1 MVRILSLFQARR
13 IKTTNRLKKLER
25 LFFIAGLLA
34 LGIYGGARI
43 YSTAYQSYAAYSF
56 DRQLSGR
63 PVSIL
68 GFLSH
73 VIGIKKSES
82 AATAPKTV
90 DGARLLRDMVYAP
103 EFVPENKG
111 FSAGRLRDYRKA
123 PNPASG
129 SVLGRLEI
137 PSLDLSVMMV
147 EGTNGWML
155 NRAVGHIEGTAL
167 PGQNGNVG
175 IAGHRDGFFRPLK
188 DIDRNDTI
196 TLTTLYGRF
205 TYQVKAVK
213 VVKPKDVK
221 VLSSTSKPTMTL
233 VTCYPFYYVGDAPD
247 RYVVTAELI
256 KSESPSEVAAQY
268 ANNSP

>member
-1 MVRILSLFQARR
+1 MLSFFQSRR
-13 IKTTNRLKKLER
+13 IRAVNRLKKLER

-56 DRQLSGR
+56 NQQLKGR
-63 PVSIL
+63 STSIL
-68 GFLSH
+68 DFFSH
-73 VIGIKKSES
+73 LIGAKKSENS
-82 AATAPKTV
+82 ANATRMV
-90 DGARLLRDMVYAP
+90 DSARLLRDMVYAP
-103 EFVPENKG
+103 EPVPENKG
-111 FSAGRLRDYRKA
+111 FSAGRLRDYKKA
-123 PNPASG
+123 PNPANG

-137 PSLDLSVMMV
+137 PSLELSVMLV
-147 EGTNGWML
+147 EGTDEWTL

-188 DIDRNDTI
+188 NLDRNDTI

-205 TYQVKAVK
+205 TYRVNAIKI
-213 VVKPKDVK
+213 VKPKDVK
-221 VLSSTSKPTMTL
+221 VLSPTTKPTMTL
-233 VTCYPFYYVGDAPD
+233 VTCYPFYYVGDAPN

-256 KSESPSEVAAQY
+256 KSESPGEVAAQY